1 MLRKERAM
9 DAPEY
14 DAIIWHLVQIAAH
27 QDAINQD
34 QRVLNERL
42 VMAIERLDL
51 TQARIETLLARVLR
65 TDEPNGR
72 DA

>member
-1 MLRKERAM
+1 M

-14 DAIIWHLVQIAAH
+14 DEILRTLVRIAVH
-27 QDAINQD
+27 QETINQK
-34 QRVLNERL
+34 L
-42 VMAIERLDL
+42 VAAIERLDL
-51 TQARIETLLARVLR
+51 TQARVETLLARVLR